1 MEKIKLL
8 YVHGYLGHGNGSA
21 SQLIKA
27 ELDKRGV
34 QYSLDAPDFP
44 VTKPSL
50 MRKMLTELIAGGK
63 YDYVIASS
71 LGAFYAMQTFGPFR
85 ILINPAMPENLK
97 AIRDSE
103 PAEKNPQLTDEFI
116 EKIQKTADYFFDVCH
131 DEESVFLTYLVY
143 GNQDAIAGNED
154 FFKHYYYDESHF
166 FLVDMEHKLDK
177 IGAEKVCDIIE
188 KIETEQPMYENQL
201 ELVLAKIF
209 EECDIDFPESK
220 TNS

>member
-63 YDYVIASS
+63 YDYFSVIC
-71 LGAFYAMQTFGPFR
+71 LLVVLDKDF
-85 ILINPAMPENLK
+85 
-97 AIRDSE
+97 DSHVI
-103 PAEKNPQLTDEFI
+103 PLVFPQVLTD
-116 EKIQKTADYFFDVCH
+116 
-131 DEESVFLTYLVY
+131 
-143 GNQDAIAGNED
+143 
-154 FFKHYYYDESHF
+154 
-166 FLVDMEHKLDK
+166 
-177 IGAEKVCDIIE
+177 
-188 KIETEQPMYENQL
+188 
-201 ELVLAKIF
+201 
-209 EECDIDFPESK
+209 
-220 TNS
+220 